1 MSAAGSDRLERFK
14 EAMRQ
19 DWTANA
25 VGWRAEQARH
35 AVTSRAATE
44 AIIAAAGARPGLRVL
59 DLASGAGQ
67 PALALAER
75 VAPDGHVTATDL
87 VPEML
92 AVAEAAARAQGL
104 TNISFQQADAEAL
117 PFADQSFDVVTCRF
131 GVMFFPDVGQ
141 ALREVYRVLRPG
153 GRAVFMAQGPVDQ
166 NPYFAMMD
174 AIARKYA
181 PAPPRDPDAP
191 DRHRFAAPERLADA
205 LRAAGFRDVLAEH
218 RALPWPIPGG
228 PEQVWESCRVQ
239 NRLLRQLAAERSPAQ
254 LEPVR
259 QDVLAMSEPYY
270 DGQQVRFT
278 AVVVLAV
285 GTR

>member
-1 MSAAGSDRLERFK
+1 MSAAESERLQRLK
-14 EAMRQ
+14 ETVRQ

-44 AIIAAAGARPGLRVL
+44 AIVAAAGARPGLRVL
-59 DLASGAGQ
+59 DLASGTGQ
-67 PALALAER
+67 PALTLAAR

-87 VPEML
+87 VPAML
-92 AVAEAAARAQGL
+92 AAAEEAARGQGL
-104 TNISFQQADAEAL
+104 TNVSFQQADAEAL
-117 PFADQSFDVVTCRF
+117 PFADAAFDVVTCRF
-131 GVMFFPDVGQ
+131 GIMFFPDVGQ
-141 ALREVYRVLRPG
+141 ALREVYRALRPG
-153 GRAVFMAQGPVDQ
+153 GRAVFLAQGPLDQ

-174 AIARKYA
+174 AIARQYA

-191 DRHRFAAPERLADA
+191 HPQRFAEPETLAAA

-239 NRLLRQLAAERSPAQ
+239 NRTLRRLAAEWSPEQ
-254 LEPVR
+254 LARVR
-259 QDVLAMSEPYY
+259 QDVLARSQPYS
-270 DGQQVRFT
+270 DGQQVNFT
-278 AVVVLAV
+278 AVVVLAS